1 MSAEAQLI
9 ERFQLTF
16 IQHLGAGMPDG
27 WSVKGGVNI
36 RAFYAS
42 PRSSKDIDF
51 DAFMRHDRL
60 RDRITKILRSKS
72 FQDDLRRTEI
82 ELVDLHQAKDTDTTV
97 RWKPELRHQR
107 RMTAHTKLEFSLRP
121 GDESDASIAWLQA
134 HMSTDAVNDALRL
147 RHSLAVAPT
156 ATHYDVT
163 AAYQQ
168 KVQALALRSE
178 TKARDVFDMNWLL
191 ARDPEACALAPAKNA
206 QAAAERAIE
215 LAYDDFSAQVVPF
228 LDREDAAIYGTK
240 EAWNQM
246 VGHVVQDLL
255 GRADAAMASK
265 GVCRWR

>member
-1 MSAEAQLI
+1 MPNLDA
-9 ERFQLTF
+9 
-16 IQHLGAGMPDG
+16 GALYPYDRAH
-27 WSVKGGVNI
+27 VRGGGHPLSWVRPCWARGSEI
-36 RAFYAS
+36 S
-42 PRSSKDIDF
+42 G
-51 DAFMRHDRL
+51 
-60 RDRITKILRSKS
+60 RI
-72 FQDDLRRTEI
+72 
-82 ELVDLHQAKDTDTTV
+82 
-97 RWKPELRHQR
+97 
-107 RMTAHTKLEFSLRP
+107 P
-121 GDESDASIAWLQA
+121 GL
-134 HMSTDAVNDALRL
+134 NDALRL

-178 TKARDVFDMNWLL
+178 TQARDVFDMNWLL

-206 QAAAERAIE
+206 QAAADRAIE

-255 GRADAAMASK
+255 GRADSAMASK
-265 GVCRWR
+265 GVS